1 MDNNNWR
8 PSLPNGDPAMETG
21 DWRAQLPPD
30 SRQKIVNKIME
41 TLKKHLPYSGPEG
54 INELRRIAA
63 RFEEK
68 IFSGAVNQTDYLRK
82 ISMKM
87 LTMETKSQN
96 AAGSSSSIPAANNGT
111 SMDSMPTNQGNL
123 LPGTLPNNQSQAP
136 QPLLPQTMQNNTA
149 SGMMGSSALPSS
161 MPPVSSITHNNN
173 VTNVVN
179 QNSNMQN
186 VAGMLQDSSGQHG
199 LSSNNMY
206 SGSQRQMMGRPH
218 DMSSQQQQQQQ
229 QQQQPQSAQYLYQ
242 QQLQQQLLKQN
253 FQSGNVPNPS
263 SLLPSHMQQQQQQQN
278 VLQPNQMH
286 SSQQSGI
293 PTSATQPSS
302 VSSAPLQGLHTN
314 QQSSPQLPGQQT
326 TTQAMLRQHQSSL
339 LRQHPQSQQASGIHQ
354 QQTSL
359 PQQSISPLQQQQSQM
374 IRQQAANSSGIQQK
388 QMMGQH
394 LVGDM
399 QQQHQQ
405 RLLNQQ
411 NNMMN
416 MQQQQTQQQPL
427 QQKQQPPAQ
436 QLINQQNS
444 LQATHQ
450 QPLGTQS
457 NVTGLQQSNV
467 TGLQQPQQ
475 QLLNSQVGNSN
486 LQANQQSVHMLSQ
499 PTGMQRTHQAGHG
512 MFPSQGQQSQN
523 QPSQQQMMPLQS
535 HHQLGLQQQP
545 NLLQQDVQQRLQSS
559 GQVTGSLLPPQNV
572 VDHQRQL
579 YQSQRALPEMP
590 SSSLDSTAQTEN
602 ANGVDWQEEAF
613 QKIKTMKEAY
623 LPDLNEIYQRVTAKL
638 QQDSLPQQ
646 QRSEQFEK
654 LKQFKTMLERMI
666 QFLSVSKS
674 NIVPALKDKVTF
686 YEKQIITFLNMHRPR
701 KPVQQGQLPQSQ
713 MQPMQQQQSQN
724 VQDQSHDSQTNPQ
737 MQSMSMPGS
746 SGQRAQQSSLTNMQN
761 SLLSSRPGVSAPQQ
775 NIPSSIPA
783 SSLESGQGNALNNG
797 QQIALGSMQQNTPQQ
812 VNNSSVSTQSGLSTL
827 QSNVNQTQL
836 SSSLLQ
842 QQHMKQQQDQQM
854 TQQFK
859 QQLQQ
864 RQMQQ
869 QQQLLQKQ
877 QIIQQQLQARQQG
890 AQNDMNDSTARQ
902 GMNVGR
908 GMFQQHSLQ
917 GQRANYPLQ
926 QLKPGSQLPVTSPQ
940 LMQGAS
946 PQMIQQHM
954 SPQIDQKNVMSSVNK
969 MGTPLQ
975 PANSP
980 FIVPSPSTPLAPSPM
995 QVNSEKPSG
1004 ASSLSMGNTARHQAT
1019 GMQGV
1024 VQSLAIGTPGIS
1036 ASPLLQ
1042 EFDGNNLNPLIS
1054 TSGKPSGTELPMERL
1069 IRVVKSISPQAL
1081 SSAVSDIGS
1090 VVSMVDRIAG
1100 SAPGNGSRASVGEDL
1115 VAMTK
1120 CRLQAR
1126 NFMTQEGMMATKK
1139 MKRHT
1144 TAMPLSVSS
1153 LEGSVGDNYKQFAC
1167 SGTSDLESTA
1177 TSDGKKA
1184 RTETE
1189 HALLEE
1195 IKEINQRLIDTVV
1208 EISDDEDGAD
1218 LSEGAT
1224 ARKGCE
1230 GTTVK
1235 FSFIAVSLSPALKA
1249 HLSSTQ
1255 MSPIQPLRL
1264 LVPCSYPNGSPSLLD
1279 KLPVETSK
1287 ENEDLSSKAM
1297 ARFNILL
1304 RSLSQPMSLKDIAKT
1319 WDSCARTVI
1328 CEYAQQFGGG
1338 TFSSKYGTW
1347 EKYVAAS

>member
-8 PSLPNGDPAMETG
+8 PSLPNGEPAMDSG
-21 DWRAQLPPD
+21 DWRTQLPPD

-41 TLKKHLPYSGPEG
+41 TLKKHLPFSGPEG

-96 AAGSSSSIPAANNGT
+96 AAGSSASIPAANNGT
-111 SMDSMPTNQGNL
+111 SIDSIPTNQGHL
-123 LPGTLPNNQSQAP
+123 LPGSLPTNQSQAP
-136 QPLLPQTMQNNTA
+136 QPLLSQTMQNNSA
-149 SGMMGSSALPSS
+149 SGMTGSTALPSS
-161 MPPVSSITHNNN
+161 MPPVSSITNNN
-173 VTNVVN
+173 ATSVVN
-179 QNSNMQN
+179 QNANMQN

-199 LSSNNMY
+199 LSSNMF
-206 SGSQRQMMGRPH
+206 SGSQRQMLGRPH
-218 DMSSQQQQQQQ
+218 AMSSQQQQQ
-229 QQQQPQSAQYLYQ
+229 PYLYQ

-253 FQSGNVPNPS
+253 FQSGNVPNPN
-263 SLLPSHMQQQQQQQN
+263 SLLPSHIQQQQQN
-278 VLQPNQMH
+278 VLQPNQLH
-286 SSQQSGI
+286 SSQQPGV
-293 PTSATQPSS
+293 PTSATQPST
-302 VSSAPLQGLHTN
+302 VNSAPLQGLHTN
-314 QQSSPQLPGQQT
+314 QQSSPQLSSQQT
-326 TTQAMLRQHQSSL
+326 TQSMLRQHQSSM

-359 PQQSISPLQQQQSQM
+359 PQQSISPLQQQQTQIM
-374 IRQQAANSSGIQQK
+374 RQQAANSSGIQQK

-394 LVGDM
+394 VVGDM

-411 NNMMN
+411 NNIMN
-416 MQQQQTQQQPL
+416 IQQQQSQQQPL
-427 QQKQQPPAQ
+427 QQPLQQPQQQQKQQPPAQ
-436 QLINQQNS
+436 QQLMSQQNS

-450 QPLGTQS
+450 QPLGPQS
-457 NVTGLQQSNV
+457 NVA
-467 TGLQQPQQ
+467 GLQQPQQ
-475 QLLNSQVGNSN
+475 QMLNSQVGNSS
-486 LQANQQSVHMLSQ
+486 LQNNQHSVHMLSQ
-499 PTGMQRTHQAGHG
+499 PTVGLQRTHQAGHG
-512 MFPSQGQQSQN
+512 LFSSQGQQSQN
-523 QPSQQQMMPLQS
+523 QPSQQQMMPQLQS
-535 HHQLGLQQQP
+535 HHQQLGLQQQP
-545 NLLQQDVQQRLQSS
+545 NLLQQDVQQRLQAS

-572 VDHQRQL
+572 VDQQRQL
-579 YQSQRALPEMP
+579 YQSQRTLPEMP
-590 SSSLDSTAQTEN
+590 SSSLDSTAQTES
-602 ANGVDWQEEAF
+602 ANGGDWQEEVY
-613 QKIKTMKEAY
+613 QKIKSMKETY
-623 LPDLNEIYQRVTAKL
+623 LPDLNEIYQRVAAKL

-646 QRSEQFEK
+646 QRSDQFEK

-674 NIVPALKDKVTF
+674 NIMPALKDKVAY
-686 YEKQIITFLNMHRPR
+686 YEKQIIGFLNMHRPR

-713 MQPMQQQQSQN
+713 MQPMQQPQSQT
-724 VQDQSHDSQTNPQ
+724 VQDQSHDNQTNQQ
-737 MQSMSMPGS
+737 MQSMSMQGAGP
-746 SGQRAQQSSLTNMQN
+746 RAQQSSLPNMQN
-761 SLLSSRPGVSAPQQ
+761 NVLSSRPGVSASQQ
-775 NIPSSIPA
+775 NIPSTIPA
-783 SSLESGQGNALNNG
+783 SSLELGQGNALNTG
-797 QQIALGSMQQNTPQQ
+797 QQVAMGSMQQNTSQQ
-812 VNNSSVSTQSGLSTL
+812 VNNSSASAQSGLSTL
-827 QSNVNQTQL
+827 QTNVNQPQL

-842 QQHMKQQQDQQM
+842 HQHLKQQQDQQM

-859 QQLQQ
+859 QQFQQ

-869 QQQLLQKQ
+869 QQLQARQ
-877 QIIQQQLQARQQG
+877 QQQQQQLQARQQA
-890 AQNDMNDSTARQ
+890 AQLQQMNDMNDLTSRQ
-902 GMNVGR
+902 GMNVSR

-917 GQRANYPLQ
+917 GQRATYPLQ
-926 QLKPGSQLPVTSPQ
+926 QLKPGAVSSPQ
-940 LMQGAS
+940 LLQGAS
-946 PQMIQQHM
+946 PQMSQQHL
-954 SPQIDQKNVMSSVNK
+954 SPQVDQKNLSTVNK

-980 FIVPSPSTPLAPSPM
+980 FVVPSPSTPLAPSPM
-995 QVNSEKPSG
+995 QVDSEKPG
-1004 ASSLSMGNTARHQAT
+1004 ASSLSMGNIARQQAT

-1042 EFDGNNLNPLIS
+1042 EFTSPDGNILNPLTI
-1054 TSGKPSGTELPMERL
+1054 TSGKPSATELPIERL
-1069 IRVVKSISPQAL
+1069 IRAVKSSSPQVL

-1144 TAMPLSVSS
+1144 TAMPLSVAS
-1153 LEGSVGDNYKQFAC
+1153 LGGSVGDNYKQFA
-1167 SGTSDLESTA
+1167 SSETSDLESTA

-1208 EISDDEDGAD
+1208 EISDDEDAAD
-1218 LSEGAT
+1218 PSEGAISSI
-1224 ARKGCE
+1224 GCE
-1230 GTTVK
+1230 GTTVR

-1319 WDSCARTVI
+1319 WDACARAVI

>member
-8 PSLPNGDPAMETG
+8 PSLPNGEPAMDSG
-21 DWRAQLPPD
+21 DWRTQLPPD

-41 TLKKHLPYSGPEG
+41 TLKKHLPFSGPEG

-111 SMDSMPTNQGNL
+111 SMDSIPTNQGIHIPGS
-123 LPGTLPNNQSQAP
+123 LPTNQSQAP
-136 QPLLPQTMQNNTA
+136 QPLLSQTMQNNTA
-149 SGMMGSSALPSS
+149 SGMTGSTALPSS
-161 MPPVSSITHNNN
+161 MPPVSSITNNN
-173 VTNVVN
+173 VASVVN
-179 QNSNMQN
+179 QNTNMQN

-199 LSSNNMY
+199 LSSNMF
-206 SGSQRQMMGRPH
+206 SGSQRQMLGRQH
-218 DMSSQQQQQQQ
+218 AMSSQQQQQ
-229 QQQQPQSAQYLYQ
+229 PQNTQYLYQ

-253 FQSGNVPNPS
+253 MQSGNVPNPN
-263 SLLPSHMQQQQQQQN
+263 SLLPSHMQQQQQQQQN
-278 VLQPNQMH
+278 VLQPNQLH
-286 SSQQSGI
+286 SSQQPGV
-293 PTSATQPSS
+293 PTSATQPST
-302 VSSAPLQGLHTN
+302 VNSAPLQGLHTN
-314 QQSSPQLPGQQT
+314 QQSSPQLSAQQT
-326 TTQAMLRQHQSSL
+326 TQSMLRQHQSSM
-339 LRQHPQSQQASGIHQ
+339 LRPHPQSQQTSGIHQ

-359 PQQSISPLQQQQSQM
+359 PQQSISPLQQQQTQIM
-374 IRQQAANSSGIQQK
+374 RQQVANGTGIQQK

-394 LVGDM
+394 VVGDM

-405 RLLNQQ
+405 RLINQQ
-411 NNMMN
+411 NNIMN
-416 MQQQQTQQQPL
+416 IQQQQSQQQPQQ

-436 QLINQQNS
+436 QQLMAQQNS
-444 LQATHQ
+444 LQGTHQ

-457 NVTGLQQSNV
+457 NVV
-467 TGLQQPQQ
+467 GLQQPQQ
-475 QLLNSQVGNSN
+475 QMLNSQVGNSS
-486 LQANQQSVHMLSQ
+486 LQNNQHQVHMLSQ
-499 PTGMQRTHQAGHG
+499 STGGLQRTHQAGHG
-512 MFPSQGQQSQN
+512 LFPSQGQQSQN
-523 QPSQQQMMPLQS
+523 QPSQQQMMPQLQS
-535 HHQLGLQQQP
+535 HHQQLGLQQQP
-545 NLLQQDVQQRLQSS
+545 NLLQQDVQQRLQAS

-572 VDHQRQL
+572 VDQQRQL
-579 YQSQRALPEMP
+579 YQTQRTLPEMP
-590 SSSLDSTAQTEN
+590 SSSLDSTAQTES
-602 ANGVDWQEEAF
+602 ANGGDWQEEVF
-613 QKIKTMKEAY
+613 QKIKSMKETY
-623 LPDLNEIYQRVTAKL
+623 LPDLNEIYQRVASKL
-638 QQDSLPQQ
+638 QQDSIPQQ
-646 QRSEQFEK
+646 QRSDQFEK

-674 NIVPALKDKVTF
+674 NIMPALKDKVAH
-686 YEKQIITFLNMHRPR
+686 YEKQIIGFLNMHRPR

-713 MQPMQQQQSQN
+713 MQQPMQQPQSQT
-724 VQDQSHDSQTNPQ
+724 VQEQSHDNQTNPQ
-737 MQSMSMPGS
+737 MQSMSMQGAGP
-746 SGQRAQQSSLTNMQN
+746 RAQQSSLPNMQN
-761 SLLSSRPGVSAPQQ
+761 NVLSSRSGVSAPQQ

-783 SSLESGQGNALNNG
+783 SSLESGQGNALNNS
-797 QQIALGSMQQNTPQQ
+797 QQVPMGSMQQNTSQQ
-812 VNNSSVSTQSGLSTL
+812 VNYSSASAQSGLSAL
-827 QSNVNQTQL
+827 QSNINQPQL

-842 QQHMKQQQDQQM
+842 HQHMKQQQDQQM
-854 TQQFK
+854 TQQIK
-859 QQLQQ
+859 QQFQH
-864 RQMQQ
+864 RQMQ
-869 QQQLLQKQ
+869 
-877 QIIQQQLQARQQG
+877 QQQLQARQQQQQQQLQARQQA
-890 AQNDMNDSTARQ
+890 AQLQQMNDMNDLTSRQ
-902 GMNVGR
+902 GMNVSR

-917 GQRANYPLQ
+917 GQRATYPLQ
-926 QLKPGSQLPVTSPQ
+926 QLKPGAVSSPQ
-940 LMQGAS
+940 LLQGAS
-946 PQMIQQHM
+946 PQMSQQHL
-954 SPQIDQKNVMSSVNK
+954 SPQVDQKNLSTVNK

-980 FIVPSPSTPLAPSPM
+980 FVVPSPSTPLAPSPM
-995 QVNSEKPSG
+995 QVDSEKPSG
-1004 ASSLSMGNTARHQAT
+1004 TSSLSMGNIARQQVT

-1042 EFDGNNLNPLIS
+1042 EFTSPDGSVLNPLIT
-1054 TSGKPSGTELPMERL
+1054 TSGKPSATELPIDRL
-1069 IRVVKSISPQAL
+1069 IRAVKSISPQAL

-1144 TAMPLSVSS
+1144 TAMPLSVAS
-1153 LEGSVGDNYKQFAC
+1153 LGGSVGDNYKQYAG
-1167 SGTSDLESTA
+1167 SETSDLESTA

-1195 IKEINQRLIDTVV
+1195 IKVINQRLIDTVV
-1208 EISDDEDGAD
+1208 EISDDEDAAD
-1218 LSEGAT
+1218 HSEGAISS
-1224 ARKGCE
+1224 KGCE

-1279 KLPVETSK
+1279 KVPVEISK

-1304 RSLSQPMSLKDIAKT
+1304 RSLSQPMSLKDMAKT
-1319 WDSCARTVI
+1319 WDACARAVI